1 LFAQE
6 SHGAPPFE
14 CGVLKTKKAG
24 GFFVCPR
31 LLLRLVV
38 DQIRSAH
45 LGQTG
50 IIKKIPVKVD
60 ASAGGEICHLSVP
73 ES

>member
-1 LFAQE
+1 MVL
-6 SHGAPPFE
+6 PL
-14 CGVLKTKKAG
+14 CCDGVKIKKKAG
-24 GFFVCPR
+24 GFFFCPR

-38 DQIRSAH
+38 DQVRSAH

-50 IIKKIPVKVD
+50 VVKKIPVKVE
-60 ASAGGEICHLSVP
+60 ASADGEMDHLSIP

>member
-1 LFAQE
+1 VVA
-6 SHGAPPFE
+6 S
-14 CGVLKTKKAG
+14 KNKKKAV
-24 GFFVCPR
+24 GFFFCPR

>member
-1 LFAQE
+1 VVA
-6 SHGAPPFE
+6 S
-14 CGVLKTKKAG
+14 KNKKKAV

>member
-1 LFAQE
+1 MWRF
-6 SHGAPPFE
+6 
-14 CGVLKTKKAG
+14 KNKKKAV

-31 LLLRLVV
+31 LLLRLLV
-38 DQIRSAH
+38 DQFRSAH

-50 IIKKIPVKVD
+50 VVKKIPVKVE
-60 ASAGGEICHLSVP
+60 ASADGEMNHLSVP

>member
-1 LFAQE
+1 VVA
-6 SHGAPPFE
+6 S
-14 CGVLKTKKAG
+14 KNKKKAV

-31 LLLRLVV
+31 LLLRLVF
-38 DQIRSAH
+38 DQFRSAH

-50 IIKKIPVKVD
+50 IVKKIPVKVKT
-60 ASAGGEICHLSVP
+60 SAAGEMNHLPVP